1 MNIRECFSL
10 YIKNLKGGL
19 FMLNTKLDVVVVG
32 TPDITKLSDSEQRTF
47 FETLFARVLELAK
60 NKE

>member
-1 MNIRECFSL
+1 
-10 YIKNLKGGL
+10 
-19 FMLNTKLDVVVVG
+19 MLNAKLEFVSVG

-47 FETLFARVLELAK
+47 FETLLARVLELAK